1 MTTAKIFPREPGD
14 ISFNDPLDVMV
25 IQAKLVDKLRPQF
38 AADADDICSRFPDQA
53 RFSVA
58 AKSYIRALTRNV
70 PDRHWSTRAAIANAA
85 AAEFARRGP
94 A

>member
-38 AADADDICSRFPDQA
+38 AADAEDIRSKFSDRA
-53 RFSVA
+53 SFSVA
-58 AKSYIRALTRNV
+58 TKSYICALTRNI
-70 PDRHWSTRAAIANAA
+70 PERHWSTRAAIANAA
-85 AAEFARRGP
+85 AAAFARRG
-94 A
+94 AA